1 MSEIFLSYATPD
13 RATAETIAKAL
24 KAQGWAVWWD
34 RKISPGRKYEDV
46 IHAALSEAKCV
57 VVLWSEHSVASD
69 WVKEEA
75 EEGKKRGILV
85 PVVIGEAP
93 VPLGFRRVEA
103 AHLVG
108 WQGSLDDPEFQ
119 EFRRSVARLVQTG
132 TFHVRD
138 AEGNEWGPIT
148 QSELRAWIEQRRVSA
163 EMFVRQGEQG
173 KWRLV
178 GDVPSL
184 SALIPKAM
192 PAPRPKAPPLAPRS
206 TAPSPPKVPG
216 RPTATKSPPPLP
228 KPDRSSDPPTH
239 TAHTPTKGG
248 FWLTGGS
255 CGLAVQFWLF
265 GVVVVF
271 VASLCLVF
279 LLDKLRL
286 NTVEWTSLENIISL
300 LYLVYVVLWTVG
312 IWRAT
317 QTRPKPDYWGA
328 LAKIIA
334 VLWIVMA
341 FTSWSQS

>member
-34 RKISPGRKYEDV
+34 RKIPPGRYYEDV

-57 VVLWSEHSVASD
+57 VVLWSEHSIASD

-138 AEGNEWGPIT
+138 AEGSEWGPIT
-148 QSELRAWIEQRRVSA
+148 ESELRAWIEQRRVSA

-192 PAPRPKAPPLAPRS
+192 PAP
-206 TAPSPPKVPG
+206 SPPKVPG

-228 KPDRSSDPPTH
+228 TPDRSSDPPTH

-248 FWLTGGS
+248 FWLTSGRW
-255 CGLAVQFWLF
+255 GLAVQFW
-265 GVVVVF
+265 VF
-271 VASLCLVF
+271 VVAVVWLVGLF
-279 LLDKLRL
+279 WVLLLATLRKSTGEPAPL
-286 NTVEWTSLENIISL
+286 GNVISL
-300 LYLVYVVLWTVG
+300 IVLGILQLRILG
-312 IWRAT
+312 IWVGT
-317 QTRPKPDYWGA
+317 DIRPKPDYWEA
-328 LAKIIA
+328 LGWLMLILLFVSGWHLAA
-334 VLWIVMA
+334 
-341 FTSWSQS
+341 

>member
-34 RKISPGRKYEDV
+34 RKIPPGRYYEDV

-57 VVLWSEHSVASD
+57 VVLWSEHSIASD

-138 AEGNEWGPIT
+138 AQGSEWGPIT
-148 QSELRAWIEQRRVSA
+148 ESELRAWIEQGRVSA

-228 KPDRSSDPPTH
+228 TPDRSSDPPTH
-239 TAHTPTKGG
+239 TAHTPTNGG
-248 FWLTGGS
+248 FWLTSGS
-255 CGLAVQFWLF
+255 CGLAVQFWVF
-265 GVVVVF
+265 GVVVVCAVNFF
-271 VASLCLVF
+271 VVGLLAALDMSTGEQTSFENIFF
-279 LLDKLRL
+279 LL
-286 NTVEWTSLENIISL
+286 V
-300 LYLVYVVLWTVG
+300 LVYLVLWTVG

-334 VLWIVMA
+334 VLWIVSA
-341 FTSWSQS
+341 VASWSQS